1 MSALKQIVLTALLV
15 AGCGSSACTPAERAA
30 FGVPVLSQVDA
41 IGATIAEAV
50 GWCADHGATPDNV
63 LEARK
68 AIADKDPGAAVDV
81 VRKMLEASAKAGE
94 PVPPEVVALVQTAE
108 GALAAQAIQ
117 EGMSAVSK

>member
-1 MSALKQIVLTALLV
+1 MIRCSPRILLRMAV
-15 AGCGSSACTPAERAA
+15 WVWLLSGCTPTQRSL
-30 FGVPVLSQVDA
+30 PVLSQVDA
-41 IGATIAEAV
+41 IGATLAQAV
-50 GWCADHGATPDNV
+50 GWCADHGATPENV
-63 LEARK
+63 LQAHK

-117 EGMSAVSK
+117 DGMQAVSR